1 MAAQPTDRDLLLA
14 WQGGDRS
21 RGSELFSRHAASIMR
36 FFRNKVAG
44 AAEELTQ
51 QTFLALVESIDRYR
65 AESSFRGYLFGVA
78 RNQLLMHLRRRSTDR
93 ESFDPS
99 TWSVVDAG
107 AAPDR
112 IAARHQE
119 HTLLLAALQRIPVDM
134 QIVFELHYWE
144 GLTVSYASDSAP
156 PLSVVQEVIVAR
168 AGDPGQIRSTRW
180 ALSRDG
186 DMIAAIED
194 PSGVENEPLPDGL
207 VVASERGSFLVRV
220 DSVWD
225 ATIDRDWERL
235 VYGKAYLVTATS
247 AEGITAR
254 EWSQGERRRR
264 RTSGGVRGSKR
275 ES

>member
-1 MAAQPTDRDLLLA
+1 MAVQPSDRDLLLA
-14 WQGGDRS
+14 WRGGDRS

-78 RNQLLMHLRRRSTDR
+78 RNQLLMHLRRRGSDR
-93 ESFDPS
+93 ERFDPS

-112 IAARHQE
+112 IAARHEE

-144 GLTVSYASDSAP
+144 GLSVNEIADAMDTAPGTIKARLARGRARLREQLDALEADASVLASTVDN
-156 PLSVVQEVIVAR
+156 L
-168 AGDPGQIRSTRW
+168 DRW
-180 ALSRDG
+180 ASTL
-186 DMIAAIED
+186 
-194 PSGVENEPLPDGL
+194 PSVT
-207 VVASERGSFLVRV
+207 VAHE
-220 DSVWD
+220 
-225 ATIDRDWERL
+225 A
-235 VYGKAYLVTATS
+235 
-247 AEGITAR
+247 
-254 EWSQGERRRR
+254 
-264 RTSGGVRGSKR
+264 
-275 ES
+275 